1 MLNKDFEY
9 RLKTVLEV
17 CKIHN
22 QRMKYALDFLQDTF
36 PVNTESYE
44 EFSQELISH
53 TDQLIYR
60 FSQLQDTIGNKLFPL
75 ILQGLGEY
83 DQGLP
88 LIDILN
94 KLEKLSVIDS
104 TEKWLSLRE
113 TRNLVTHE
121 YPGNEKEVVDGLN
134 ELHHQSQYLASVQN
148 DLLIYI
154 RKREWLG
161 GL

>member
-1 MLNKDFEY
+1 MLNKNFEY

-22 QRMKYALDFLQDTF
+22 QRMKYALDFLQDIF
-36 PVNTESYE
+36 PVNAESYQE
-44 EFSQELISH
+44 LSQELISH

-75 ILQGLGEY
+75 ILYGLGEY

-121 YPGNEKEVVDGLN
+121 YPGNKKEVVDGLN
-134 ELHHQSQYLASVQN
+134 ELHHQSQYLASVHN

-154 RKREWLG
+154 KKREWIG
-161 GL
+161 GN